1 MEKGKEY
8 KISAEGLIPTIEL
21 LEAAGIENEAQ
32 VLVQG
37 NAIVVRCRVINKVI
51 NKD

>member
-8 KISAEGLIPTIEL
+8 KISAEGLTPL
-21 LEAAGIENEAQ
+21 LSYWKRWQLKNEAQ

-37 NAIVVRCRVINKVI
+37 NAIVVRGRAITKVI